1 MGAGA
6 LAGCTGRGD
15 SGGGTNG
22 PKGSGDTN
30 ATSGGN
36 ATAGGGGS
44 SYSVSMAPMGKVTFE
59 SVPEAWVA
67 NNGSWADMGV
77 ALGLEP
83 PEALWLTSRYH
94 TQYYDSIPGVAV
106 DKSEM
111 VSLYQGSVSK
121 ELFCEPDGDIHVM
134 DPNFLLNRFEEWKRA
149 DVDEIEENVAPFFSN
164 SIYAQHYPR
173 HDDYRYYS
181 LYEAFE
187 TLSRA
192 FKRGDHYRAFEELHT
207 EFRANSRR

>member
-1 MGAGA
+1 MARGSDSTRRRFLASGALVGAGA

-15 SGGGTNG
+15 SGGGTND

-36 ATAGGGGS
+36 ATAGEKENP
-44 SYSVSMAPMGKVTFE
+44 YSVSMAPIGKVTFE
-59 SVPEAWVA
+59 SVPETWVA

-106 DKSEM
+106 NKSEM
-111 VSLYQGSVSK
+111 VPLYQDSVSK
-121 ELFCEPDGDIHVM
+121 ELFYELDGDIHVM
-134 DPNFLLNRFEEWKRA
+134 DPNFLLNRFEGWKRA
-149 DVDEIEENVAPFFSN
+149 DVDEIEENVAPFFGN
-164 SIYAQHYPR
+164 SIYAQHYP
-173 HDDYRYYS
+173 
-181 LYEAFE
+181 
-187 TLSRA
+187 
-192 FKRGDHYRAFEELHT
+192 
-207 EFRANSRR
+207 